1 MTNGEKERF
10 CAFAAAL
17 LAPPDAALVD
27 DLQQDELHARL
38 DAYIQAWGGDV
49 RLLSAFSGELSR
61 DGSFQD
67 AALSLLLS
75 ALQREYTRLFVE
87 REGANISL
95 VESTYK
101 PWTTDRECGM
111 VFAASKGLLMGDC
124 AVHMLDIYQQLSLE
138 VPEEFRSMP
147 DHLVLELEF
156 LALLYQS
163 ASNQQIERFIEDHL
177 GWIPELKEEIDKTSA
192 HPFYRNSIELIHLFL
207 QNELKNGK
215 VKTHG

>member
-1 MTNGEKERF
+1 MMTNGEKERF

-17 LAPPDAALVD
+17 LTPPDATLVD

-49 RLLSAFSGELSR
+49 RLLSAFSGEPSS
-61 DGSFQD
+61 DGF
-67 AALSLLLS
+67 LS
-75 ALQREYTRLFVE
+75 ALQREYIRLFVE

-101 PWTTDRECGM
+101 PWTNDRECGM

-124 AVHMLDIYQQLSLE
+124 AVHMLDIYRQLSLE

-177 GWIPELKEEIDKTSA
+177 DWIPELKEEIDKTSA

-207 QNELKNGK
+207 QSELKNGK
-215 VKTHG
+215 VKAHG

>member
-17 LAPPDAALVD
+17 LAPPDKALVD
-27 DLQQDELHARL
+27 DLRQDELHASL
-38 DAYIQAWGGDV
+38 DAYIEAWGGDR
-49 RLLSAFSGELSR
+49 RLLSASLAGLSVGDFLSELR
-61 DGSFQD
+61 
-67 AALSLLLS
+67 
-75 ALQREYTRLFVE
+75 REYVRLFDQH
-87 REGANISL
+87 EGEKVSL
-95 VESTYK
+95 VESTHK
-101 PWTTDRECGM
+101 PWTTDKDCGM

-124 AVHMLDIYQQLSLE
+124 AVHLLDIYQQLYLE

-163 ASNQQIERFIEDHL
+163 GSNEQIEQFIGDHL
-177 GWIPELKEEIDKTSA
+177 DWIPALQEEMERA
-192 HPFYRNSIELIHLFL
+192 NPHPFYRNAVELIYLFL

-215 VKTHG
+215 VKAYG